1 MKKLFARFLAVLLVA
16 VIGLTGCSAGTSG
29 KMTGDYQQDTLALID
44 SIRTA
49 IEMPDDSP
57 DRLAAQSEAKTFIND
72 FAARY
77 RRDNSVAGL
86 TSFTTMRTALNAIA
100 GHYSSYPNRPIP
112 DQLQER
118 IEKEFTRVEA
128 ALRRGS

>member
-1 MKKLFARFLAVLLVA
+1 MKRLFARLLAVLLVA
-16 VIGLTGCSAGTSG
+16 LIGLTSCSAGTSG
-29 KMTGDYQQDTLALID
+29 RLTGDYKQDTLALID
-44 SIRTA
+44 SLRTA
-49 IEMPDDSP
+49 IELPNDSP
-57 DRLAAQSEAKTFIND
+57 DKLAAQADAKTFIND

-112 DQLQER
+112 QKLQER
-118 IEKEFTRVEA
+118 IENEFGRVEA